1 MKELFRSNDL
11 VLLSF
16 IETLFN
22 DAEIDHA
29 VLDGYMSVAEGS
41 IGILP
46 RRVLVAQEQWN
57 QARRVLADAGLND
70 DTGQVSRNR

>member
-16 IETLFN
+16 IEALFN